1 MEKTIHKQTNLKK
14 IIEGLPYRD
23 CLSMRKLIA
32 KTCLVDKATVSNWEN
47 GKSRP
52 TSIKA
57 SAVASL
63 LGLPVDEVFP
73 IQ

>member
-1 MEKTIHKQTNLKK
+1 MEKRIHKQTNLKK

-23 CLSMRKLIA
+23 CMSMRKLIA

-52 TSIKA
+52 TKQKA
-57 SAVASL
+57 RVVAEL
-63 LGLPVDEVFP
+63 LGLSLYDVFP
-73 IQ
+73 IK